1 MSREHTYLLPIDV
14 IITMMQ
20 GLRKPVTLEAQV
32 PGTGKPER
40 LAQIVVAEQGL
51 LACRIVRSFTGEL
64 VAEHE
69 EAFRLLQRCG
79 ALTWTLQPATQV
91 APLARAPESSVAGQT
106 PSRQVELTP
115 AQIRALPPVQRK
127 VFALVNGTSSLEY
140 IAHLL
145 AKTPEDIAAVLL
157 ELQRQHLISF

>member
-1 MSREHTYLLPIDV
+1 MNREHTYLLPIDV

-32 PGTGKPER
+32 PGTGRPGG

-51 LACRIVRSFTGEL
+51 LACRISRSFTGEL
-64 VAEHE
+64 VAERE

-79 ALTWTLQPATQV
+79 ALAWTLQPATQT
-91 APLARAPESSVAGQT
+91 APPARVPELPGAGQT

-115 AQIRALPPVQRK
+115 AQIRALPPAQRK
-127 VFALVNGTSSLEY
+127 VFALVNGTASLDY

-145 AKTPEDIAAVLL
+145 ARTPEDIAAVLL

>member
-1 MSREHTYLLPIDV
+1 VSREHTYLLPIDV

-64 VAEHE
+64 VAERE

-91 APLARAPESSVAGQT
+91 APLARAAEPPGAGQT

-115 AQIRALPPVQRK
+115 AQIRALPPAQRK

-145 AKTPEDIAAVLL
+145 AKTPEDVAAVLL
-157 ELQRQHLISF
+157 ELQRQRLISF